1 MTPRRN
7 ALSDGSIKA
16 YKEPFEIHAIDYK
29 EISQLA
35 DLFSLGQ
42 YLTFNSA
49 DSRQTFRCP
58 IRSLYFVPKNQRYLY
73 DNISNFLRWDFSKDA
88 TYAFWLKIQEGSDGV
103 KTGQLFLREGNGP
116 QSTKRYYAP
125 IQYTE
130 KMDGLDGRIVDCKY
144 LDDQWVF
151 IASASRPTA
160 FPKATVIQKLRRLK
174 NGVTPEEIL
183 RFS

>member
-1 MTPRRN
+1 MHLVQSVQSDVMTPRRN

-58 IRSLYFVPKNQRYLY
+58 IRSLYFVPKNQVGIIPLPPLIQIRHTEHHSICSAICMT
-73 DNISNFLRWDFSKDA
+73 IS
-88 TYAFWLKIQEGSDGV
+88 
-103 KTGQLFLREGNGP
+103 
-116 QSTKRYYAP
+116 P
-125 IQYTE
+125 ISFAGIFQ
-130 KMDGLDGRIVDCKY
+130 KMQRSPSG
-144 LDDQWVF
+144 
-151 IASASRPTA
+151 
-160 FPKATVIQKLRRLK
+160 
-174 NGVTPEEIL
+174 
-183 RFS
+183 